1 MGKEFLTAATTISA
15 TFVFFDVKCWFK
27 LYIYIY
33 IYICMDVWL
42 SLERR
47 KGGHVK
53 LLLVISQTS
62 KSWLEITSSLRQVR
76 GGYLYKAVVNLW
88 FLHEFMSGSCITS
101 CSSGFCWECMT
112 AWHFDCFEIAI
123 VWVCASIHQQLL
135 CHEGFKEEIIINP
148 PTWLSQESW
157 YFTVWFWWKL
167 AIYFSCLFCVG
178 RWNSFVSIFLDQAFR
193 YATRLEVVQV
203 LAWEH
208 FWFQRSERNILTGW
222 CLHSLFSLHQRS
234 QTRLWSHIMPPSQ
247 CISW

>member
-1 MGKEFLTAATTISA
+1 M
-15 TFVFFDVKCWFK
+15 
-27 LYIYIY
+27 Y
-33 IYICMDVWL
+33 VWL

-62 KSWLEITSSLRQVR
+62 KSWLEITRPLRQVR

-112 AWHFDCFEIAI
+112 AWHFDCFEIAV

-148 PTWLSQESW
+148 PTWLSEESW

-167 AIYFSCLFCVG
+167 AIFF
-178 RWNSFVSIFLDQAFR
+178 FVYSVLEDGTHLSQFFL
-193 YATRLEVVQV
+193 TRLSGMP
-203 LAWEH
+203 LAWRWYR
-208 FWFQRSERNILTGW
+208 FWHGNTSDFKDPRG
-222 CLHSLFSLHQRS
+222 
-234 QTRLWSHIMPPSQ
+234 
-247 CISW
+247 ISWQDDAYILCFPFTKGLRHSCGAI